1 MGYVEDL
8 RGSKHGRGRNRW
20 RARWR
25 DPAGRQRTKSFARKV
40 DAERFL
46 LGVEDAKL
54 RGAYVDPAAGKMNF
68 GEWAE
73 RWYKTTAG
81 LKPSTRHT
89 YRQLLD
95 YQILPTFGRATL
107 AGIDT
112 LLVREWLAALVEAE
126 LSPSRIRNA
135 HQVLSQILATAVE
148 ANRLARNPAKGVRLP
163 RIIRRE
169 MHFLTAAQVEQ
180 LAAAIAAPFPLL
192 VRFDAYTGL
201 RAGELAAL
209 RVGRLDL
216 LRGRCEVVESAT
228 EVDGRLVW
236 GVTKTYERRTV
247 RLPRFLCELL
257 GAYLAGRPHAPGDL
271 VFTMPQGGP
280 LREHK
285 FAERYFKPAALTVGL
300 PAALRV
306 HDLRHTCASLLIREG
321 ASIKAV
327 QHHLGHKSASITLDR
342 YGHLFP
348 EELDHLADRLDRLH
362 AEAGLYPACTDASVA
377 TLGQGKG
384 PGQ

>member
-8 RGSKHGRGRNRW
+8 KDSKHGRGRNRW

-25 DPAGRQRTKSFARKV
+25 DPAGRQRTRSFARKV

-54 RGAYVDPAAGKMNF
+54 RGVYVDPAAGKVNF

-95 YQILPTFGRATL
+95 YQILPTFEKATL
-107 AGIDT
+107 AGVDM
-112 LLVREWLAALVEAE
+112 LLVREWLAALVEAD

-135 HQVLSQILATAVE
+135 HQVLSQVLATAVE

-163 RIIRRE
+163 RIVRRE
-169 MHFLTAAQVEQ
+169 MHFLTAAQVEL
-180 LAAAIAAPFPLL
+180 LAAAITVPFPLL
-192 VRFDAYTGL
+192 VRFDAYAGL

-216 LRGRCEVVESAT
+216 LRGTREVVESAT
-228 EVDGRLVW
+228 EVDNKLVW
-236 GVTKTYERRTV
+236 GVTKTYERRN
-247 RLPRFLCELL
+247 
-257 GAYLAGRPHAPGDL
+257 GAA
-271 VFTMPQGGP
+271 
-280 LREHK
+280 
-285 FAERYFKPAALTVGL
+285 
-300 PAALRV
+300 
-306 HDLRHTCASLLIREG
+306 
-321 ASIKAV
+321 
-327 QHHLGHKSASITLDR
+327 
-342 YGHLFP
+342 
-348 EELDHLADRLDRLH
+348 
-362 AEAGLYPACTDASVA
+362 ASV
-377 TLGQGKG
+377 
-384 PGQ
+384 PV

>member
-8 RGSKHGRGRNRW
+8 KDSKHGQGRNRW

-25 DPAGRQRTKSFARKV
+25 DPAGRQRTRSFARKV
-40 DAERFL
+40 DKERFL

-54 RGAYVDPAAGKMNF
+54 RGAYVDPAAGKVNF

-95 YQILPTFGRATL
+95 YQILPTFEKATL
-107 AGIDT
+107 AGVDM
-112 LLVREWLAALVEAE
+112 LLVREWLAALVEAD

-135 HQVLSQILATAVE
+135 HQVLSQVLATAVE

-163 RIIRRE
+163 RIVRPE
-169 MHFLTAAQVEQ
+169 MHFLTAAQVEL
-180 LAAAIAAPFPLL
+180 LAAAITVPCPLL

-216 LRGRCEVVESAT
+216 LRGTCEVVESAT
-228 EVDGRLVW
+228 EVDNKLVW
-236 GVTKTYERRTV
+236 
-247 RLPRFLCELL
+247 
-257 GAYLAGRPHAPGDL
+257 A
-271 VFTMPQGGP
+271 
-280 LREHK
+280 
-285 FAERYFKPAALTVGL
+285 
-300 PAALRV
+300 
-306 HDLRHTCASLLIREG
+306 
-321 ASIKAV
+321 
-327 QHHLGHKSASITLDR
+327 
-342 YGHLFP
+342 
-348 EELDHLADRLDRLH
+348 
-362 AEAGLYPACTDASVA
+362 
-377 TLGQGKG
+377 
-384 PGQ
+384 

>member
-8 RGSKHGRGRNRW
+8 KGSQHGHGRNRW

-25 DPAGRQRTKSFARKV
+25 DPAGRQRTKSFARKI

-54 RGAYVDPAAGKMNF
+54 RGAYVDPAAGRVNF

-95 YQILPTFGRATL
+95 YQILPTFQKATL

-112 LLVREWLAALVEAE
+112 LLVREWLAALVQSE

-135 HQVLSQILATAVE
+135 HQVLSQVLATAVE

-163 RIIRRE
+163 RIARRE

-192 VRFDAYTGL
+192 VASTPTPACEPASWPPCGSAAWTCSVGAAKWSSPPPRSPTSWCGERPRPMSGARCGCPDSCVSSSPPTWPTGPTRPATWCSPCR
-201 RAGELAAL
+201 RAG
-209 RVGRLDL
+209 
-216 LRGRCEVVESAT
+216 RCGSRSSPSAT
-228 EVDGRLVW
+228 SS
-236 GVTKTYERRTV
+236 
-247 RLPRFLCELL
+247 
-257 GAYLAGRPHAPGDL
+257 
-271 VFTMPQGGP
+271 P
-280 LREHK
+280 LRWP
-285 FAERYFKPAALTVGL
+285 PAFPPPSGSM
-300 PAALRV
+300 
-306 HDLRHTCASLLIREG
+306 TCA
-321 ASIKAV
+321 
-327 QHHLGHKSASITLDR
+327 T
-342 YGHLFP
+342 
-348 EELDHLADRLDRLH
+348 
-362 AEAGLYPACTDASVA
+362 PARAC
-377 TLGQGKG
+377 
-384 PGQ
+384 

>member
-8 RGSKHGRGRNRW
+8 KDSKHGQGRNRW

-25 DPAGRQRTKSFARKV
+25 DPAGRQRTRSFARKV

-54 RGAYVDPAAGKMNF
+54 RGAYVDPAAGKVNF

-95 YQILPTFGRATL
+95 YEILPTFGKATL
-107 AGIDT
+107 AGVDM

-135 HQVLSQILATAVE
+135 HQVLSQVLATAVE

-163 RIIRRE
+163 RIVRRE

-180 LAAAIAAPFPLL
+180 LARRHHRAIPAAGPVRRLHRAPGRRACRSPRWALGP
-192 VRFDAYTGL
+192 ASWNL
-201 RAGELAAL
+201 RGGRVSNRGRQQAGVGRDQDL
-209 RVGRLDL
+209 RV
-216 LRGRCEVVESAT
+216 AH
-228 EVDGRLVW
+228 
-236 GVTKTYERRTV
+236 
-247 RLPRFLCELL
+247 
-257 GAYLAGRPHAPGDL
+257 GAA
-271 VFTMPQGGP
+271 
-280 LREHK
+280 
-285 FAERYFKPAALTVGL
+285 
-300 PAALRV
+300 
-306 HDLRHTCASLLIREG
+306 
-321 ASIKAV
+321 
-327 QHHLGHKSASITLDR
+327 
-342 YGHLFP
+342 
-348 EELDHLADRLDRLH
+348 
-362 AEAGLYPACTDASVA
+362 ASVSV
-377 TLGQGKG
+377 
-384 PGQ
+384 

>member
-1 MGYVEDL
+1 MCA
-8 RGSKHGRGRNRW
+8 HARNRSRW

-25 DPAGRQRTKSFARKV
+25 DPSGRQRSKSFARKV

-54 RGAYVDPAAGKMNF
+54 RGAYVDPAAGKVNF

-95 YQILPTFGRATL
+95 YQILPTFERATL

-112 LLVREWLAALVEAE
+112 LLVREWLAALVEVE

-135 HQVLSQILATAVE
+135 HQVLSQVLATAVE

-163 RIIRRE
+163 RVVRRE

-180 LAAAIAAPFPLL
+180 LAAAITVPFPLL

-216 LRGRCEVVESAT
+216 LRGTCEVVESAT
-228 EVDGRLVW
+228 EVDNKLVW
-236 GVTKTYERRTV
+236 GVTKSYERRMV
-247 RLPRFLCELL
+247 RLPRFLCEQV
-257 GAYLAGRPHAPGDL
+257 GVYLADRPHAPNDL
-271 VFTMPQGGP
+271 VFTMLQGGP
-280 LREHK
+280 LREPK
-285 FAERYFKPAALTVGL
+285 FAERYFKPAARAAGL

-362 AEAGLYPACTDASVA
+362 AQAAVYPACTDASVA
-377 TLGQGKG
+377 ALGQGKG
-384 PGQ
+384 PGR

>member
-8 RGSKHGRGRNRW
+8 KDSKHGQGRNRW

-25 DPAGRQRTKSFARKV
+25 DPAGRQRTRSFARKV

-54 RGAYVDPAAGKMNF
+54 RGAYVDTAAGKVNF

-95 YQILPTFGRATL
+95 YQILPTFGKATL
-107 AGIDT
+107 AGVDM
-112 LLVREWLAALVEAE
+112 LLVREWLAALVEAD

-135 HQVLSQILATAVE
+135 HQVLSQVLATAVE
-148 ANRLARNPAKGVRLP
+148 ANRLARIV
-163 RIIRRE
+163 RRE

-180 LAAAIAAPFPLL
+180 LAAAITVPFPLL

-216 LRGRCEVVESAT
+216 LRGTCEVVESAT
-228 EVDGRLVW
+228 EVDNKLVW
-236 GVTKTYERRTV
+236 GATKTYERRTV
-247 RLPRFLCELL
+247 RLPRFLCEQV
-257 GAYLAGRPHAPGDL
+257 GAYLADRPHAPDDL
-271 VFTMPQGGP
+271 VFTMLQGGP
-280 LREHK
+280 LREPK
-285 FAERYFKPAALTVGL
+285 FAERYFKPAARAAGL

-362 AEAGLYPACTDASVA
+362 AAAAVYPVCTDAPVA
-377 TLGQGKG
+377 ALGQGKG
-384 PGQ
+384 PGR